1 MKIGDAFVSQRPKPQ
16 LPEAHPVRNLCGPE
30 RIISTV
36 RELQNGKLRLWNDPE
51 DRVIYCGDVAD
62 VIVFHGTKELCYTI
76 EKQRGRWTVTGIG
89 SAVENKKQK
98 ETTP

>member
-1 MKIGDAFVSQRPKPQ
+1 MSLTVKAPQRQQREAKETQ
-16 LPEAHPVRNLCGPE
+16 LPVRNLCGPE

-51 DRVIYCGDVAD
+51 DRTIYCGDVAD

-76 EKQRGRWTVTGIG
+76 EKQRGRWTVTEIG
-89 SAVENKKQK
+89 FG
-98 ETTP
+98 